1 MWLLTTSSGYRLSY
15 ILTIKDYSS
24 KEIVLIIHGTFCTKN
39 TNPYPYLSEELSFNS
54 LRFDLEGNGDSEGT
68 FKYSSYVK
76 EAEMIH
82 DAVAWCNAQG
92 FEVVA
97 LIGHSKGANEVL
109 IYSALYKDVPNI
121 ISLAARI
128 DTTTLS
134 ATILQSYD
142 IIQAKGEGFVY
153 WGGKEFRVTLDE
165 IKEKVEL
172 DMKIYLREITTSNVM
187 IIHGDA
193 DQIIPVSEALEIREI
208 IGEAT
213 KEYLIIP
220 GADHFFEGHEK
231 ELAERIGL
239 FIKANR

>member
-1 MWLLTTSSGYRLSY
+1 
-15 ILTIKDYSS
+15 
-24 KEIVLIIHGTFCTKN
+24 
-39 TNPYPYLSEELSFNS
+39 
-54 LRFDLEGNGDSEGT
+54 
-68 FKYSSYVK
+68 
-76 EAEMIH
+76 MIH

-153 WGGKEFRVTLDE
+153 WGGKEFRVTLEE

-172 DMKIYLREITTSNVM
+172 DMKIYFRGITTSNVM